1 MGTSVNDKRTI
12 FGYANYDLLVDAV
25 YSVKSANYEPS
36 AVIGSAR
43 TERDLAKLKTGT
55 SGDLTSL
62 TAPAVVQA
70 VPRLSSTQVPIDLG
84 TTESVDF
91 IGQFSEVWV
100 GMRNN
105 LESTILNERYADTG
119 EIGIIG
125 WLRADVQI
133 TQEAASSSVTK
144 SSSK

>member
-1 MGTSVNDKRTI
+1 M
-12 FGYANYDLLVDAV
+12 
-25 YSVKSANYEPS
+25 KSANYEPS

-43 TERDLAKLKTGT
+43 TERDLATLKTGI

-70 VPRLSSTQVPIDLG
+70 VPRLSSAQVPIDLG
-84 TTESVDF
+84 TAESVDF

-105 LESTILNERYADTG
+105 LEITVLNERYADTG

-133 TQEAASSSVTK
+133 TQEAAFQLIDGIVV
-144 SSSK
+144 